1 MPDVAPE
8 APVEAPEAPQAPAE
22 TEAPQTPAAPEAPK
36 DDFAAPA
43 GGTPDADRLAAAR
56 DPNDGMD
63 KPAGDTDKS
72 IWEKINAGQYPGVQ
86 PAFYQAPGIGVSAPR
101 EGTHIGMTEDAGMER
116 GINRNFTNFAADR
129 NAEVDHA
136 EYSNDAAH
144 SYNGAREPALDRARE
159 LGGRL
164 DDATT
169 RYQNATND
177 TERKAAAQDMATAY
191 GQYLHMLQDN
201 RAHGGTDRAEH
212 YGNHVDDNPQ
222 SMAAA
227 RTDTR
232 AAMTDL
238 NTYLQSRGINPM
250 QVNPGDRPSYHYP
263 PVSGLADKWGAPK
276 WDGVSRMW
284 DRDAMARDL
293 SSAFNS
299 RLKSGNNAVGL

>member
-1 MPDVAPE
+1 
-8 APVEAPEAPQAPAE
+8 
-22 TEAPQTPAAPEAPK
+22 
-36 DDFAAPA
+36 
-43 GGTPDADRLAAAR
+43 
-56 DPNDGMD
+56 MD
-63 KPAGDTDKS
+63 KPVGENDKS
-72 IWEKINAGQYPGVQ
+72 IWEKINGGQYPGVE

-101 EGTHIGMTEDAGMER
+101 EGTHVGMTEDAGIA
-116 GINRNFTNFAADR
+116 GGLNRNFTNYAADR

-136 EYSNDAAH
+136 EYNNDAAH
-144 SYNGAREPALDRARE
+144 SYNGARDGALDRARE

-169 RYQNATND
+169 RYANATNPAD
-177 TERKAAAQDMATAY
+177 KQAAAQDMATAY

-212 YGNHVDDNPQ
+212 YGAHVDDNRD

-227 RTDTR
+227 RGDTR
-232 AAMTDL
+232 GAMTDL

-263 PVSGLADKWGAPK
+263 PVSGLADKYGAPK

-284 DRDAMARDL
+284 DRDAMANDL
-293 SSAFNS
+293 RNAFNG
-299 RLKSGNNAVGL
+299 RLKLGPNGVPM